1 MNLSASSAKPGD
13 PTYFLEGIIHDKSE
27 MADFE
32 GPLSLILLL
41 LSKNKI
47 EIRDIKISDILD
59 QYLEYLNAMEKLD
72 LEIASEF
79 VQMASYLLYIKTRML
94 LTEEKEVTEL
104 EQLIASLE
112 QLKCKDTY
120 AAVKSVTPMLEAAAQ
135 TGLHYLSRPPE
146 PLPKAAGEYRYRI
159 EEADLL
165 RALLSVFTRGGAA
178 ATDALQL
185 AAPKRIIYSVRDKCR
200 TLIDELRERG
210 SMPLNAL
217 YGQCASRS
225 EIVATF
231 LSVLELCSLG
241 HLMLSEQNG
250 EYVASFTGGTTT
262 IFWNPLLSEKFL
274 WNTTNCFRSLRPSYL
289 QRVIPCRHRASRSS
303 QASRRR
309 RSSRQPRD
317 LAAAY
322 EENRCGMRLV
332 QMNDLLQLCSAP
344 EYADYIRRTLE
355 QRKPPK
361 LSQPALEVLAIVAY
375 FQPVTAASVWFYKL
389 RLYPAKKK
397 SRRKPKRKQK
407 PKTETEESRRRKLRR
422 LCAR

>member
-1 MNLSASSAKPGD
+1 MDEPRYHLGSVVHARGE
-13 PTYFLEGIIHDKSE
+13 TLE
-27 MADFE
+27 DFD
-32 GPLSLILLL
+32 GPLDVILLL

-47 EIRDIKISDILD
+47 EIQDIQISSILE
-59 QYLEYLNAMEKLD
+59 QYLAYLDEMKRMD
-72 LEIASEF
+72 MEIASEF
-79 VQMASYLLYIKTRML
+79 IAMASYLMYIKTRML

-120 AAVKSVTPMLEAAAQ
+120 AAVKTVTPMLEAAAQ

-178 ATDALQL
+178 STDTLQL
-185 AAPKRIIYSVRDKCR
+185 AAPRRIIYSVRDKCR

-241 HLMLSEQNG
+241 YLMLSEQNG
-250 EYVASFTGGTTT
+250 EYVASFTGGTTDD
-262 IFWNPLLSEKFL
+262 I
-274 WNTTNCFRSLRPSYL
+274 
-289 QRVIPCRHRASRSS
+289 
-303 QASRRR
+303 
-309 RSSRQPRD
+309 
-317 LAAAY
+317 
-322 EENRCGMRLV
+322 
-332 QMNDLLQLCSAP
+332 
-344 EYADYIRRTLE
+344 LE
-355 QRKPPK
+355 
-361 LSQPALEVLAIVAY
+361 SIV
-375 FQPVTAASVWFYKL
+375 
-389 RLYPAKKK
+389 
-397 SRRKPKRKQK
+397 
-407 PKTETEESRRRKLRR
+407 E
-422 LCAR
+422 